1 MFAPLLALAAAA
13 QAGMPPGTAEASAA
27 LAQCT
32 VAEAQARVSG
42 TEPAEVIADA
52 ALAAC
57 AQQVR
62 RLADAFGSAL
72 GTLSEAERR
81 MLTDPL
87 RDRLVQLINQ
97 SRGLVPREASA
108 PAALGE
114 CIRSRATAAA
124 ARSGPLEA
132 LEDLVLQQC
141 RAETD
146 ALRASLVRDR
156 GEASANRI
164 MASTQVTLR
173 TLARQLIVQA
183 RVRR

>member
-1 MFAPLLALAAAA
+1 MIALLLALAAAT
-13 QAGMPPGTAEASAA
+13 QAGMPPGTAEASTA
-27 LAQCT
+27 LAQCA
-32 VAEAQARVSG
+32 VAETQARISG
-42 TEPAEVIADA
+42 ADPAEAVADA

-62 RLADAFGSAL
+62 RLTDAFGAAL

-97 SRGLVPREASA
+97 SRGLVPREASE

-114 CIRSRATAAA
+114 CIRSRASAAA

-146 ALRASLVRDR
+146 ALRARLVRDR
-156 GEASANRI
+156 GEASAARI
-164 MASTQVTLR
+164 MTGVLVTLR
-173 TLARQLIVQA
+173 TLARQQILQA